1 MNGVETS
8 VADVAEIN
16 QLLWSMGTKFR
27 AEMAR
32 PASLKPRWFPVSQS
46 FTLAATQNFLTLP
59 AAVSRLISRT
69 TPEDVAQRGK
79 RLGSPISPLALWL
92 FGYHFLIG
100 REVLIDAGV
109 IRTNIWGEKI
119 ARVLDFW
126 RGVVFTHRGD
136 GRLDNSD
143 AGATNLFLPP
153 TTVQTL
159 YQALSPMD
167 ARIRRLVPEFC
178 QTLEE
183 YLFLLNAEGRLGV
196 SDSGPYPL
204 NMERVLIARDF
215 FDLKG
220 RYYPWRDVVADAPYH
235 SCTLAFTL
243 DPSDF
248 QTIELSDRSELVTA
262 PQRYVDFIR
271 EIAFLTSDDGSL
283 QPLPFT
289 EMDWLIRSVK
299 RIQPKLHKWFERAAR
314 REWIVYGALPW
325 VQRSYAIASRMDDA
339 VTELD
344 REALQLL
351 TSYENDEGKAVRWA
365 THRCLAPGNT
375 HVFTPL
381 Q

>member
-1 MNGVETS
+1 MNGVATF
-8 VADVAEIN
+8 VADVEEMN
-16 QLLWSMGTKFR
+16 QLLLSMGTKFR

-32 PASLKPRWFPVSQS
+32 PASMTPRWFPVSQS

-59 AAVSRLISRT
+59 TAVSRLTSRVA
-69 TPEDVAQRGK
+69 PEDVGQRGK

-100 REVLIDAGV
+100 REVLIDAGS
-109 IRTNIWGEKI
+109 IRPNIWGEKI
-119 ARVLDFW
+119 ARVLDYW
-126 RGVVFTHRGD
+126 RRAVFAHRGD

-153 TTVQTL
+153 TVTQML

-167 ARIRRLVPEFC
+167 ARIQRLIPEFC

-204 NMERVLIARDF
+204 NVERVLIVRDF

-220 RYYPWRDVVADAPYH
+220 RYYPWRDVVADVPYH
-235 SCTLAFTL
+235 CCTLVLTL
-243 DPSDF
+243 DPADF
-248 QTIELSDRSELVTA
+248 QTIELSDRSELMTA
-262 PQRYVDFIR
+262 PHRYVDLIR
-271 EIAFLTSDDGSL
+271 EIALLTSDKGSL
-283 QPLPFT
+283 QVLPFT
-289 EMDWLIRSVK
+289 EMDWLIRSV
-299 RIQPKLHKWFERAAR
+299 RRAHPKLLKWFERASR
-314 REWIVYGALPW
+314 REWIIHGALPW
-325 VQRSYAIASRMDDA
+325 VQRSYAIAARMDDA
-339 VTELD
+339 VHELD

-351 TSYENDEGKAVRWA
+351 DSYENDEEQAVRWA
-365 THRCLAPGNT
+365 TQRCLAPGET

>member
-1 MNGVETS
+1 M
-8 VADVAEIN
+8 ADVAEIN

-59 AAVSRLISRT
+59 TAVSRLVSHV
-69 TPEDVAQRGK
+69 TPEEVGQRGK

-100 REVLIDAGV
+100 REVLIDAG
-109 IRTNIWGEKI
+109 ILRANIWGEKI
-119 ARVLDFW
+119 ARVLDYW
-126 RGVVFTHRGD
+126 RRVVFAHRED

-143 AGATNLFLPP
+143 TGATNLFLPP
-153 TTVQTL
+153 AIVQTL

-167 ARIRRLVPEFC
+167 ARIQRLVPEFC

-183 YLFLLNAEGRLGV
+183 YLFLLNAEGRIGV

-204 NMERVLIARDF
+204 NVERVLIVRDF

-220 RYYPWRDVVADAPYH
+220 HYYPWRDVVADVPYH

-243 DPSDF
+243 DPADF
-248 QTIELSDRSELVTA
+248 QTIELSDRSELITA
-262 PQRYVDFIR
+262 PHRYVDFIR
-271 EIAFLTSDDGSL
+271 EIALLTNDNGPPQS
-283 QPLPFT
+283 LPFT

-299 RIQPKLHKWFERAAR
+299 RMQTKLLKWFERASH
-314 REWIVYGALPW
+314 REWIIYGALPW
-325 VQRSYAIASRMDDA
+325 AQRSYTIAARMDDA
-339 VTELD
+339 IHEFD
-344 REALQLL
+344 YEALQLL
-351 TSYENDEGKAVRWA
+351 DSYENDEGKAVRWA
-365 THRCLAPGNT
+365 TQRCLAPGNA

-381 Q
+381 H

>member
-1 MNGVETS
+1 VEN
-8 VADVAEIN
+8 VEEVN

-27 AEMAR
+27 SEMAR
-32 PASLKPRWFPVSQS
+32 PASLNPKWFPVSQS

-59 AAVSRLISRT
+59 NAVSRLVSRVP
-69 TPEDVAQRGK
+69 PEDVAQRGK

-100 REVLIDAGV
+100 REVLIDAGA
-109 IRTNIWGEKI
+109 IRANIWKEKI
-119 ARVLDFW
+119 ARVLDYW
-126 RGVVFTHRGD
+126 RGVVFAHRGD

-143 AGATNLFLPP
+143 AGAKNLFLPS
-153 TTVQTL
+153 TIIQTL

-167 ARIRRLVPEFC
+167 ARIQRLVPEFC

-204 NMERVLIARDF
+204 NMERVLIVRDF

-220 RYYPWRDVVADAPYH
+220 RYYPWRDVVADVPYH
-235 SCTLAFTL
+235 ACTLAFTL

-248 QTIELSDRSELVTA
+248 QTIELSDRSELMTT
-262 PQRYVDFIR
+262 PRRYVDSIR
-271 EIAFLTSDDGSL
+271 ETALMTSDNGQL

-299 RIQPKLHKWFERAAR
+299 RTQPKLLKWFERSSS
-314 REWIVYGALPW
+314 REWIIHGALPW
-325 VQRSYAIASRMDDA
+325 VQRSYSIAARMDDA
-339 VTELD
+339 VHELD
-344 REALQLL
+344 YEALQLL
-351 TSYENDEGKAVRWA
+351 NSYENDEKKAVRWA
-365 THRCLAPGNT
+365 TQRCLAQGNPY
-375 HVFTPL
+375 VFTPL
-381 Q
+381 H